1 MKVNIETHSALE
13 KKLQVEVPVEEVNNK
28 IERILK
34 SLQAQVKVKGFRP
47 GKVPLDVV
55 KKLYAA
61 HARSEA
67 LQELVND
74 SYVKAIDDNNLE
86 IISAPRIEGLEF
98 EDGKPLK
105 YTAYVEVN
113 PDISL
118 KAYKDLK
125 VVKDKLK
132 DVSEKEVDEHLE
144 KLRESR
150 GKLEEVKEERA
161 SKEGDYLI
169 CDIEMHDIFL
179 TPKIKDYLKRFR
191 LESGKAKNVLL
202 VVKDVDPIGTQCVK
216 KNKNQ
221 EFEIQLELPKDL
233 ESELKTTKKL
243 PIKITIRE
251 MKEVVLPQLDDD
263 FSKTLGKYNN
273 ITEVKLDIRKYL
285 EGERKNEQDQ
295 KFREGLLGKLVSENP
310 FSIPSQ
316 LLERHEKRVRTIM
329 EENLLKAQHAKE
341 EVEEYLKNHDKEIKK
356 RSEHE
361 LRISLILNKVAGA
374 EKIEVTKEELTKSLQ
389 HIARDTQQKYL
400 EVEKTYREKGWIA
413 NLAHQIRES
422 KTVQFLVD
430 KAQIVDSTR

>member
-1 MKVNIETHSALE
+1 M
-13 KKLQVEVPVEEVNNK
+13 
-28 IERILK
+28 
-34 SLQAQVKVKGFRP
+34 
-47 GKVPLDVV
+47 
-55 KKLYAA
+55 
-61 HARSEA
+61 
-67 LQELVND
+67 
-74 SYVKAIDDNNLE
+74 
-86 IISAPRIEGLEF
+86 
-98 EDGKPLK
+98 
-105 YTAYVEVN
+105 EVN

-144 KLRESR
+144 RLRESR

-295 KFREGLLGKLVSENP
+295 KFREELLGKLVSENM

-430 KAQIVDSTR
+430 KVQIVDSTR

>member
-13 KKLQVEVPVEEVNNK
+13 KKLQIEVPVEEINNK

-47 GKVPLDVV
+47 GKVPLDIV

-61 HARSEA
+61 NARSEA

-74 SYVKAIDDNNLE
+74 SYVKAIDENNLE

-98 EDGKPLK
+98 EEGKPLK

-125 VVKDKLK
+125 VVKDKLT

-295 KFREGLLGKLVSENP
+295 KFREELLGKLVSENP

-374 EKIEVTKEELTKSLQ
+374 EKIELTKEELTKSLQ

-422 KTVQFLVD
+422 KTVQYLVD
-430 KAQIVDSTR
+430 KVQIV